1 MITGFFPPDR
11 PPHPYLSVA
20 VFVPGVSTEWALVD
34 FLIDTGAARTS
45 IHPLD
50 AIRRLGISPAMLADR
65 SQWQNT
71 IASGGVGGPATYF
84 DLPAFYGFQTDADV
98 AWDII
103 EGRLMLAELTAHNQ
117 RIPSLMGWDLLSLFE
132 LVIHGGNGR
141 VTLKQ
146 Q

>member
-20 VFVPGVSTEWALVD
+20 VFVPGISTEWALVE

-50 AIRRLGISPAMLADR
+50 AIRRLGIGPAMLADR

-71 IASGGVGGPATYF
+71 TASSGIGGTATYF
-84 DLPAFYGFQTDADV
+84 DLPAFYGFQADADV

-103 EGRLMLAELTAHNQ
+103 EGRLMLAELTASNQ
-117 RIPSLMGWDLLSLFE
+117 RIPSLMGWDLLSLFK
-132 LVIHGGNGR
+132 LTMHGEQLSVSLER
-141 VTLKQ
+141 L
-146 Q
+146 